1 MNKRVRALIVVMVV
15 LLLTGWAWSRV
26 EPSINRVW
34 SQGQE
39 RVPLSSFS
47 GDSVTIQNLRDFDY
61 DTSGRVTSTAYR
73 TASYDLDKLET
84 VWFVLAP
91 FEPEN
96 RGPAHSFLTFG
107 FSDSQYVAVSVEA
120 RREKDESYS
129 ILKGILKRY
138 EIMYVVGTE
147 SDLVRL
153 RVARGDEVYLY
164 PIRAPKEKVR
174 TVFEQ
179 MLQRANQLAEDPE
192 FYNTI
197 TNNCTTNILRHA
209 NSVATKK
216 IPYGRDVLL
225 PGYADELAKKLG
237 LLDTNLSIEE
247 ARKQFRIND
256 RARRAFYDEEFS
268 LRIRETGT

>member
-1 MNKRVRALIVVMVV
+1 MNKRVRALIVVIVV

-26 EPSINRVW
+26 EPSNNRVW

>member
-1 MNKRVRALIVVMVV
+1 MTNKRVRALIVTLLV
-15 LLLTGWAWSRV
+15 LLLAGWAWSRI
-26 EPSINRVW
+26 EPSNNRIW

-39 RVPLSSFS
+39 RLPRSLFS

-61 DTSGRVTSTAYR
+61 DTSGITISSPYR
-73 TASYDLDKLET
+73 TANYDLNKLET

-96 RGPAHSFLTFG
+96 RGPAHSFLSFG
-107 FSDSQYVAVSVEA
+107 FADSQFVAISVEA
-120 RREKDESYS
+120 RKEKDETYS
-129 ILKGILKRY
+129 ILKGLLKRY

-147 SDLVRL
+147 RDLVRL

-164 PIRAPKEKVR
+164 PIKAPRDKVR
-174 TVFEQ
+174 TVFVQ
-179 MLQRANQLAEDPE
+179 MLQRANGLAADPE

-197 TNNCTTNILRHA
+197 TNNCTTNILHHA

-225 PGYADELAKKLG
+225 PGYADELAEKLG
-237 LLDTNLSIEE
+237 LLDTDLPIDE
-247 ARKQFRIND
+247 ARKRFRINE
-256 RARRAFYDEEFS
+256 RARRAFHDGQFS
-268 LRIRETGT
+268 LRIRS